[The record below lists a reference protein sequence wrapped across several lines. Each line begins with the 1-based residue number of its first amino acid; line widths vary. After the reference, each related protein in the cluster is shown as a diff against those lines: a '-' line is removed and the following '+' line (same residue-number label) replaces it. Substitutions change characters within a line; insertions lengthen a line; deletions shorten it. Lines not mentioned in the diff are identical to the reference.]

1 MENLKIKKSKGRP
14 SYQPNIKQLKE
25 LYSQVADKKITN
37 EERMANRPLW
47 QDQMVS
53 TKKII

>member
-1 MENLKIKKSKGRP
+1 MENKNIKKSKGRP

-37 EERMANRPLW
+37 EERMENRKMW
-47 QDQMVS
+47 
-53 TKKII
+53 